1 MVLDSVNHTPEAKTA
16 RGWSP
21 QVRSPQTEAESLKAL
36 KYLALAGL
44 AFRIKGLGFGA
55 EDPKLER
62 GRCLSGL

>member
-21 QVRSPQTEAESLKAL
+21 QVRSPHTEAESLKAL
-36 KYLALAGL
+36 KYLAL
-44 AFRIKGLGFGA
+44 IKGLGFGA